1 MRSLVPILTA
11 LMTAWSLAAGAP
23 APAGPA
29 GDLWAP
35 LQFLVGGWSGTG
47 SGQPGEVLTG
57 TTSFSFELGKKILV
71 RKNRAESAPK
81 PGEKTGDRTGDKT
94 GAVHEDLLIIY
105 EQPGESRLRAIYF
118 DNEGHAINY
127 RVLSS
132 GKPNKAVFESA
143 GSGKTPRFRLT
154 YELNQ
159 DGAMTTEFSMAPPGG
174 DFKPYT
180 TGKVKRVP

>member
-1 MRSLVPILTA
+1 MQRVLLILTA
-11 LMTAWSLAAGAP
+11 VLAALSAAQC
-23 APAGPA
+23 APAGAA
-29 GDLWAP
+29 GDLWVP
-35 LQFLVGGWSGTG
+35 LQFLVGNWSGAG
-47 SGQPGEVLTG
+47 SGQPGDIVGG

-71 RKNRAESAPK
+71 RKNRAEFSPK
-81 PGEKTGDRTGDKT
+81 PGEKTGV
-94 GAVHEDLLIIY
+94 VHEDLLIIY
-105 EQPGESRLRAIYF
+105 EQPGESRLRAVYF

-159 DGAMTTEFSMAPPGG
+159 DGGMTTEFSMAPPGG

-180 TGKVKRVP
+180 SGKVKRVP